1 MHQNYDHTNIF
12 ARILRGEIPAFKVY
26 EDEQTL
32 AFMDI
37 MPQIR
42 GHVLVI
48 PKEAAVT
55 VFELSAEASLACMHT
70 VQKVGKAIIQA
81 LDAPGI
87 TLFQQNGAGI
97 GQTVPHAHF
106 HLLPGSVFALKGHQ
120 AEMGNMD
127 ELKALAAQI
136 AAAL

>member
-1 MHQNYDHTNIF
+1 MSQNYDDNNIF

-55 VFELSAEASLACMHT
+55 VFELSAEASLACMQT
-70 VQKVGKAIIQA
+70 VQKVGKAIVKA

-120 AEMGNMD
+120 AELGNMD